1 MTLNLLQVPYPEFMP
16 WFSHLLMVSSEGWD
30 LAILN
35 FLNPVPV
42 EKTKTRI
49 GLALNVHS
57 CWVICHV
64 SSFFLSKSI
73 TVPTSFRPVEP
84 SDGMGWVAIFVAKKP
99 HPLRSLPGSKAFTI
113 KLYISIWL
121 VAMMGFQ
128 IGFCMAF
135 WSFRGRLGPIKRDIY
150 TPRSTQYHGE
160 ISMSW
165 NLYRMVMVLYTVPLS
180 LSLCCVFFHQYLYF
194 NQWWLSISWCQH
206 PSAPR
211 DWPSQTT
218 PTCDGFTRMRKERG
232 LQEALGRFHWCIPFA
247 ACYNATEDANVSE
260 DPGKQVLY
268 RGSMCFCMF
277 LLRSRA
283 LGLYLVTLVF
293 GREIIRCSDGRV
305 WIELR
310 HVACVFN
317 YIKCQTVL
325 QPSRSAYIHICIHLF
340 ASFNFR

>member
-1 MTLNLLQVPYPEFMP
+1 MIGCHDGFSDWILHGFLEFQRKVGTHQAG
-16 WFSHLLMVSSEGWD
+16 HLHTP
-30 LAILN
+30 IY
-35 FLNPVPV
+35 PVPWWN
-42 EKTKTRI
+42 
-49 GLALNVHS
+49 LNVM
-57 CWVICHV
+57 
-64 SSFFLSKSI
+64 KP
-73 TVPTSFRPVEP
+73 VPDGDGAVHCTS
-84 SDGMGWVAIFVAKKP
+84 
-99 HPLRSLPGSKAFTI
+99 
-113 KLYISIWL
+113 
-121 VAMMGFQ
+121 
-128 IGFCMAF
+128 
-135 WSFRGRLGPIKRDIY
+135 
-150 TPRSTQYHGE
+150 
-160 ISMSW
+160 
-165 NLYRMVMVLYTVPLS
+165 LS